1 MERPERELM
10 VGSSKSKGLL
20 CVMVWCDNSPVQY
33 TDHYKHPIPV
43 RVAYL
48 PQFEDEFLTR
58 GVRVSDQYL

>member
-1 MERPERELM
+1 MERPERELL
-10 VGSSKSKGLL
+10 VNPPESKCLL

-33 TDHYKHPIPV
+33 NDHYKNPIPV

-58 GVRVSDQYL
+58 GVLVSDQCL